1 MQLLIQKNPHSRVFQ
16 KRKES
21 IIVNHELKYLDYII
35 YKNNEVILT
44 NKDGVIDIEKLAN
57 STKVDKKIKK
67 NNNVYSIEKEKNLL
81 KDEHVNLNS
90 FKSNED
96 SKEEN
101 IISTKRKSYRQKVKD
116 FKTNKSK
123 PKVSSKISQKGKNL
137 DVIKKKENQEKRQGW
152 WNQ

>member
-1 MQLLIQKNPHSRVFQ
+1 MQLLIQKNPHSQVFQ

-57 STKVDKKIKK
+57 LTKVDKKIKK

-123 PKVSSKISQKGKNL
+123 PKVSGKISQKSKNL